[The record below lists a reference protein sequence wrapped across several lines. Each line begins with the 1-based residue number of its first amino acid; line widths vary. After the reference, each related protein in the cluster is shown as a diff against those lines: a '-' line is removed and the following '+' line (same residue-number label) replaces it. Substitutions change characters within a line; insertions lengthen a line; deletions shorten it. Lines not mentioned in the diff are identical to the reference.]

1 MLNLLLFPLRWL
13 AGLRVFRCR
22 ECWGSGC
29 DSCEYTGD
37 AWAWAITKRAAN
49 WLYAAARKALT
60 TSCNQCHGLG
70 YDEENYDPFDGC
82 PACLGTGRVGLS
94 VWWSQRKSHV

>member
-22 ECWGSGC
+22 ECWGPVKS
-29 DSCEYTGD
+29 
-37 AWAWAITKRAAN
+37 K
-49 WLYAAARKALT
+49 ARLNKDGTLKLIYGRIGYC
-60 TSCNQCHGLG
+60 SVCNT
-70 YDEENYDPFDGC
+70 
-82 PACLGTGRVGLS
+82 TGRVGLS